1 MIPINKIPGLSPS
14 YPLVDLITAMTKDG
28 IGIWIEDQ
36 SEKGKII
43 GLITDGDLRRA
54 LEKNNVSNWIGLKA
68 KDLMTEDP
76 ISINKQELAAT
87 AIKIMEKTLRNL
99 FQFYL

>member
-1 MIPINKIPGLSPS
+1 MI
-14 YPLVDLITAMTKDG
+14 Y
-28 IGIWIEDQ
+28 
-36 SEKGKII
+36 
-43 GLITDGDLRRA
+43 A

-87 AIKIMEKTLRNL
+87 AIKIMEKNFKKPISVLPVINDENKICGLLRL
-99 FQFYL
+99 HDLVQAGFG